1 VVPGGF
7 FPRFQKPGRGN
18 GPAACGSSK
27 NTRGERPSG
36 RRRMASK
43 KKTWPS
49 WNSPND
55 LWDFKPLM
63 VIYHDFKPLMV
74 IYHDFNPWP
83 LRDIWDF
90 KPLTMDYG
98 PINQY

>member
-1 VVPGGF
+1 
-7 FPRFQKPGRGN
+7 
-18 GPAACGSSK
+18 
-27 NTRGERPSG
+27 
-36 RRRMASK
+36 
-43 KKTWPS
+43 
-49 WNSPND
+49 
-55 LWDFKPLM
+55 M

-98 PINQY
+98 PINQYWFVYNYGTNMGL